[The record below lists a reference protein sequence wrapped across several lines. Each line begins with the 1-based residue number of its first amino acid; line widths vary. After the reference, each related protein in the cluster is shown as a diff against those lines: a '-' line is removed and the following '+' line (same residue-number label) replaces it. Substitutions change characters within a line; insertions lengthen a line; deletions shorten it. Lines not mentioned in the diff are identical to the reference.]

1 MRYQYELL
9 GWSTISAAQRYF
21 AQACALEPR
30 AGLAFEQ
37 RAQLESYLRPRVS
50 GLPVVLHLHLRAL
63 LAAHEAMDALGP
75 RLRHGR
81 GRRSQDDVLDEE
93 LPVVASEAVESRRSD
108 ETLSRHHL
116 VHMGKH

>member
-37 RAQLESYLRPRVS
+37 RAQLESYMRVRITMCCTR
-50 GLPVVLHLHLRAL
+50 VVTDCTGQERTSKTT
-63 LAAHEAMDALGP
+63 
-75 RLRHGR
+75 R
-81 GRRSQDDVLDEE
+81 
-93 LPVVASEAVESRRSD
+93 
-108 ETLSRHHL
+108 
-116 VHMGKH
+116 